1 MKRLFLAVMIPFAL
15 TIARQAQA
23 QNYAPNWESIDKR
36 PTPQWFD
43 EAKFGIFVCWGLY
56 SVPAFAD
63 PHSEIG
69 QSYAEWYWN
78 HMQDKNGPTWAFHV
92 LHYGADFKYQDF
104 SGQFKAELYD
114 PVQWADLFASSGARY
129 VEMTTKHHDG
139 FCLWPC
145 PASWNWNSVDIGP
158 HRDLIGD
165 LARAVVAKGLKMGLY
180 YSLYEWYNP
189 LFLSDQRRYVKE
201 HMFPQMKD
209 LVERYHPSLLWSD
222 GEWER
227 TSDQWQ
233 STEFLAWL
241 FNESSVRDEIAV
253 DDRWGKE
260 TRAKHGGFYTSEYQR
275 FLPEGVQMSPTH
287 KWEEGQGIGTSWGYN
302 RVEGPNDYRSATA
315 LVHLL
320 VDVVSKG
327 GNLLLDIGPTADG
340 SIPVIMQERLLQVG
354 AWLKVNGE
362 AIYGTRPW
370 RQMSEGDVRYTSK
383 GNALYAIVEL
393 WPAHELVLSAPR
405 TTAKTTVQLL
415 GGNAPLKWRQE
426 VGKLRIQVPPLP
438 QSALALPEAYVF
450 KLTGVE

>member
-1 MKRLFLAVMIPFAL
+1 
-15 TIARQAQA
+15 
-23 QNYAPNWESIDKR
+23 
-36 PTPQWFD
+36 
-43 EAKFGIFVCWGLY
+43 
-56 SVPAFAD
+56 
-63 PHSEIG
+63 
-69 QSYAEWYWN
+69 
-78 HMQDKNGPTWAFHV
+78 
-92 LHYGADFKYQDF
+92 
-104 SGQFKAELYD
+104 
-114 PVQWADLFASSGARY
+114 
-129 VEMTTKHHDG
+129 
-139 FCLWPC
+139 
-145 PASWNWNSVDIGP
+145 
-158 HRDLIGD
+158 
-165 LARAVVAKGLKMGLY
+165 
-180 YSLYEWYNP
+180 
-189 LFLSDQRRYVKE
+189 
-201 HMFPQMKD
+201 
-209 LVERYHPSLLWSD
+209 
-222 GEWER
+222 
-227 TSDQWQ
+227 
-233 STEFLAWL
+233 
-241 FNESSVRDEIAV
+241 
-253 DDRWGKE
+253 
-260 TRAKHGGFYTSEYQR
+260 
-275 FLPEGVQMSPTH
+275 
-287 KWEEGQGIGTSWGYN
+287 
-302 RVEGPNDYRSATA
+302 VEGPNDYRSATA